1 MEVGSE
7 APLRV
12 GPATREAFG
21 EALRDLGATH
31 PEVVVVDADL
41 NNSTRT
47 DLFAEAYPDR
57 FFNVG
62 IAESNLVGVAS
73 GLASCGKQVW
83 IASFAAFLLPNAYDQ
98 LRMSVAFPHLSVKVV
113 GTHAGI
119 TVGEDGPSQMG
130 VEDIALATAL
140 AGFQV
145 FVPAD
150 AAETRAVVRAAAAL
164 EGPVYIRCGRP
175 RVPVIYPDGCE
186 FTPGQA
192 TQLREGDDVTL
203 VACGILVAA
212 ALEAARLLAKQG
224 VAARVLNMA
233 SVKPVDE
240 EALERA
246 ARETGALVVA
256 EEHLSYGGLGSIVA
270 QALARRAPVPIGFV
284 NLGDTYAESGTPADL
299 LAKYGLTADHIV
311 REARATILRK

>member
-1 MEVGSE
+1 M
-7 APLRV
+7 
-12 GPATREAFG
+12 
-21 EALRDLGATH
+21 
-31 PEVVVVDADL
+31 DADL

-192 TQLREGDDVTL
+192 TQLREGDDVTPGGL
-203 VACGILVAA
+203 WHPGGRRPGA
-212 ALEAARLLAKQG
+212 
-224 VAARVLNMA
+224 
-233 SVKPVDE
+233 
-240 EALERA
+240 RA
-246 ARETGALVVA
+246 AVGETGRCRPGA
-256 EEHLSYGGLGSIVA
+256 EHGQRQAGGRRGLWSAPPARRAPWSSPRSTSLRRSGSIVA
-270 QALARRAPVPIGFV
+270 QAL
-284 NLGDTYAESGTPADL
+284 S
-299 LAKYGLTADHIV
+299 
-311 REARATILRK
+311 